1 MYLCPHVVLV
11 DGVGNEDGEDT
22 CSWPSWP
29 RFSSV
34 ADVRTTPNVSK
45 TGTSGHYIYRDYVS
59 AENGQGEDSAEN
71 GHQVRRE
78 CREWTQ
84 GVEKE

>member
-1 MYLCPHVVLV
+1 MFVKRVLV
-11 DGVGNEDGEDT
+11 
-22 CSWPSWP
+22 
-29 RFSSV
+29 
-34 ADVRTTPNVSK
+34 AI
-45 TGTSGHYIYRDYVS
+45 IYRDDVS

-84 GVEKE
+84 GMEKEQRKSTRNHVMQ

>member
-1 MYLCPHVVLV
+1 MFVKPVLV
-11 DGVGNEDGEDT
+11 
-22 CSWPSWP
+22 
-29 RFSSV
+29 
-34 ADVRTTPNVSK
+34 AI
-45 TGTSGHYIYRDYVS
+45 IYRDDAS

-71 GHQVRRE
+71 GYKVRRE